1 MRFLKENEIMIKKA
15 LDIPSFNGYQV
26 LLYKTAR
33 VDMEILDEEF
43 GSMNWKD
50 EYFTLEGKMSLYCKI
65 SVWDR
70 EKHEWIS
77 KISNSDE
84 SNSREKEQASDALK
98 RCGFLWGIG
107 RELYSAP
114 FIIISKSVNPNTLK
128 IEKITYE
135 NRKIKDLVIKDNSS
149 GKIVWS
155 NIPYNEKS
163 YPTPQ
168 AKKSVSTSEP
178 VPVPAPAPAQ
188 AIITNVPRYAQRKT
202 RSNDDWNTIMPM
214 L

>member
-1 MRFLKENEIMIKKA
+1 MRFLKENEIMIKKG

-50 EYFTLEGKMSLYCKI
+50 EYFTLDGKMSLYCKI

-70 EKHEWIS
+70 EKHEWVS

-84 SNSREKEQASDALK
+84 SNSKEKEQASDALK

-114 FIIISKSVNPNTLK
+114 FIIIPKEINPYNLRVA
-128 IEKITYE
+128 KITYDE
-135 NRKIKDLVIKDNSS
+135 KRIKELVIKDDSS
-149 GKIVWS
+149 GIIVWS
-155 NIPYNEKS
+155 NIPCNEK
-163 YPTPQ
+163 PQ
-168 AKKSVSTSEP
+168 AEKPVSIPEP
-178 VPVPAPAPAQ
+178 VPTPSPAQ
-188 AIITNVPRYAQRKT
+188 VITNAPRKT
-202 RSNDDWNTIMPM
+202 RSNDDWNAIMP
-214 L
+214 